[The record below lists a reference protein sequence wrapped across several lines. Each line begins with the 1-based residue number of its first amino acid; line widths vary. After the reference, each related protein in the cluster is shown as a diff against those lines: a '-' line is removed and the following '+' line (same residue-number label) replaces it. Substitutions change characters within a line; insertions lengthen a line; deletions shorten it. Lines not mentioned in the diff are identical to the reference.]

1 MIIVLQEHLQSMEH
15 VNNVNLVAKFVPTK
29 QILVTFV
36 KVISFLNLMVHVLI
50 IPQFQIVL
58 QDNT

>member
-36 KVISFLNLMVHVLI
+36 KVI
-50 IPQFQIVL
+50 
-58 QDNT
+58 